1 MKRILVVD
9 GGSLYAQDVAR
20 KVRALGIYSEIVPG
34 SAVVQA
40 LQKAEPS
47 GIILVGRISPRLEED
62 LAQLSRPILR
72 LGDED
77 AWDYPLEG
85 FLNEA
90 CGSERDWSMDS
101 FLEQAVDKIR
111 SQVGSGRAICGLS
124 GGVDSSVAAV
134 LVPCHW

>member
-1 MKRILVVD
+1 M
-9 GGSLYAQDVAR
+9 
-20 KVRALGIYSEIVPG
+20 
-34 SAVVQA
+34 
-40 LQKAEPS
+40 
-47 GIILVGRISPRLEED
+47 GRISPRLEED

-101 FLEQAVDKIR
+101 F
-111 SQVGSGRAICGLS
+111 RAGCGQNPVA
-124 GGVDSSVAAV
+124 GGQRQGYLWTERWVDSSVAAV
-134 LVPCHW
+134 LVHRAIGDRLTCIYVDHGLMRKGE